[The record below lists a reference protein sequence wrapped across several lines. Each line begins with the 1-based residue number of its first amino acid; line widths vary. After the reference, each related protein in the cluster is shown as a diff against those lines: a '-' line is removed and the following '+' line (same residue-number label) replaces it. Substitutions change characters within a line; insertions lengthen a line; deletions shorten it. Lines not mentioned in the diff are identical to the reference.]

1 MRHLHSWHLF
11 VLLTLHSQLIMSL
24 DIVLQVNNNRSH
36 EMPETDQSP
45 EAGMEMSF
53 EYLLVDV
60 ARMYKT
66 LFNRQFQP
74 LVGLTQA
81 QSRTLI
87 HLSRNEGINQARL
100 AEILEIQPIT
110 LARALD
116 RLAADGWVERRQDPG
131 DRRAFTLHLLPKA
144 EPALAEMRD
153 LVLAL
158 REETMKT
165 LSTEERMAF
174 VRTLKVVQDNI
185 AAVDAKNERNRAEQ
199 EPVKNATIKETVR

>member
-1 MRHLHSWHLF
+1 
-11 VLLTLHSQLIMSL
+11 MS
-24 DIVLQVNNNRSH
+24 NAH
-36 EMPETDQSP
+36 EISEIDQGTEP
-45 EAGMEMSF
+45 GTEMAF

-60 ARMYKT
+60 ARMYRT
-66 LFNRQFQP
+66 IFNRQFQP

-87 HLSRNEGINQARL
+87 HLARNEGINQARL
-100 AEILEIQPIT
+100 AELLEIQPIT

-158 REETMKT
+158 REETLNN
-165 LSTEERMAF
+165 LSTEERLAF
-174 VRTLKVVQDNI
+174 VQTLKVIQSNI
-185 AAVDAKNERNRAEQ
+185 AAIDTKNEATPTVQ
-199 EPVKNATIKETVR
+199 EPGKTETMKEIAQ

>member
-1 MRHLHSWHLF
+1 
-11 VLLTLHSQLIMSL
+11 
-24 DIVLQVNNNRSH
+24 
-36 EMPETDQSP
+36 
-45 EAGMEMSF
+45 MSF

-60 ARMYKT
+60 ARTYRT
-66 LFNRQFQP
+66 IFNRQFQP

-87 HLSRNEGINQARL
+87 HLARNEGINQARL

-158 REETMKT
+158 REETLISLT
-165 LSTEERMAF
+165 SEERLAF
-174 VRTLKVVQDNI
+174 VRTLKIVQDNI
-185 AAVDAKNERNRAEQ
+185 AAIDKKNEGTPAAQ
-199 EPVKNATIKETVR
+199 EPRKNETVKEIAQ

>member
-1 MRHLHSWHLF
+1 
-11 VLLTLHSQLIMSL
+11 MSGS
-24 DIVLQVNNNRSH
+24 IAQENS
-36 EMPETDQSP
+36 ETDQGT
-45 EAGMEMSF
+45 EQGMEMSF

-66 LFNRQFQP
+66 IFNRQFQP

-87 HLSRNEGINQARL
+87 HLARNEGINQARL

-110 LARALD
+110 LARAID

-144 EPALAEMRD
+144 QPALAEMRE

-158 REETMKT
+158 REETLNT
-165 LSTEERMAF
+165 LTIEERMAF
-174 VRTLKVVQDNI
+174 VRTLQVIQGNI
-185 AAVDAKNERNRAEQ
+185 AAIDTKNASATNNEGTRAEQ
-199 EPVKNATIKETVR
+199 KPGKKATMKETAQ